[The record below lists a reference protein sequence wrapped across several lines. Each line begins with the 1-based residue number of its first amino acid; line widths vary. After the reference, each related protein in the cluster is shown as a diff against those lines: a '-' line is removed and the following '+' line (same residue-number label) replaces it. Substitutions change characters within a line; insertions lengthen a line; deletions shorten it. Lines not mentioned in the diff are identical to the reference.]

1 MKKRKLRCWVKI
13 VIFIL
18 GVIAG
23 IFLANA
29 IVKGIAKQKDFE
41 QQAIKYC
48 VAQGKTEKKCKKGHN
63 GN

>member
-1 MKKRKLRCWVKI
+1 MKKRKLRCWVKV

-29 IVKGIAKQKDFE
+29 IVKGIAKQKEFE
-41 QQAIKYC
+41 KQAINYC
-48 VAQGKTEKKCKKGHN
+48 IAQGKTEKKCIEGLY

>member
-23 IFLANA
+23 IYLANA
-29 IVKGIAKQKDFE
+29 IVKGIAKQKEFE
-41 QQAIKYC
+41 KQAINYC
-48 VAQGKTEKKCKKGHN
+48 IAQGKTEKKCIEGLY

>member
-1 MKKRKLRCWVKI
+1 MKRRKLRGWVKI

-23 IFLANA
+23 IYLANA
-29 IVKGIAKQKDFE
+29 ITKGIAKQKEFE
-41 QQAIKYC
+41 QQAINYC
-48 VAQGKTEKKCKKGHN
+48 VAQGKTEKKCIEGLY

>member
-13 VIFIL
+13 VIFAI

-23 IFLANA
+23 IFLAKDF
-29 IVKGIAKQKDFE
+29 IKQQEFE
-41 QQAIKYC
+41 QQAINYC
-48 VAQGKTEKKCKKGHN
+48 IAQGKTEKKCIEGLY

>member
-13 VIFIL
+13 VIFAI

-23 IFLANA
+23 IYLANA
-29 IVKGIAKQKDFE
+29 IVKGIAKQKEFE
-41 QQAIKYC
+41 KQAINYC
-48 VAQGKTEKKCKKGHN
+48 IAQGKTKKKCIEGLY